1 MLVDIVKWI
10 KKYSEDNGIETLV
23 IGVSGGIDSAVTSTL
38 CALTKMRVIVINMP
52 IYQDKVLDSRSDK
65 HINWLLSNYD
75 NVESKKI
82 DLTESFDSFSSV
94 FSDSNKDSLS
104 LANSRAR
111 LRMMTLYQIAS
122 TNKGIVVGTGNKVED
137 FGVGFYTKY
146 GDGGVDISPI
156 ADLMKTEVWDLAKE
170 IGIIQE
176 IIDAPPTDG
185 LWNDGRTDEE
195 QLGVSYAE
203 IEKAMIYAEEND
215 LDDFYP
221 TGDEK
226 FDSILNAYFYH
237 RNKNLHK
244 INPIPIYYKENN
256 YVMHSNDS
264 H

>member
-1 MLVDIVKWI
+1 MLVSIVKWI

-38 CALTKMRVIVINMP
+38 CALTKMRVIAINMP
-52 IYQDKVLDSRSDK
+52 IHQDKVLDSRSDK
-65 HINWLLSNYD
+65 HINWLLSNYS
-75 NVESKKI
+75 NVESNKI

-111 LRMMTLYQIAS
+111 LRMMALYQI
-122 TNKGIVVGTGNKVED
+122 
-137 FGVGFYTKY
+137 
-146 GDGGVDISPI
+146 
-156 ADLMKTEVWDLAKE
+156 AKE

-195 QLGVSYAE
+195 QLGAPYAE
-203 IEKAMIYAEEND
+203 IEKAMIYAEENN
-215 LDDFYP
+215 LSEFSP

-226 FDSILNAYFYH
+226 FDSVLNTYFYH

-244 INPIPIYYKENN
+244 MKTIPIYYKDSEH
-256 YVMHSNDS
+256 VMHSNGPN
-264 H
+264 